1 MDCNAKISD
10 VQVYLVETRVKGH
23 VSDATRNVGTIGYA
37 VTIVSLDNGLQ
48 GLGITY
54 HEVGGEAVK
63 EFILKTLRPVLLGRN
78 PLENEVLWEECFHYV
93 RGVGRKGLA
102 FCAYSAVDIAL
113 WDLKGKMAGL
123 PLYRMLG
130 GVKRKIPIYASGGWA
145 SYSIDELVDEVKEM
159 VRRGYKYVKVKAGVN
174 GGKSPNEDVRRIRA
188 VRDVI
193 GPDIGLM
200 VDANNVWHSG
210 PAIQVANRLRELDLV
225 FLEEPVFADDIPGLA
240 EFKRGTDIP
249 LATGEHEYT
258 KFGVRD
264 LLLARAADYV
274 QCDAVRCGG
283 YTESLKIIGMTQAW
297 NVFYAPHCMEYMH
310 MHLMSAAPNAAF
322 LERLLIFEELSDMV
336 FVNPPQPKDGYLEL
350 PDKPGLGLELN
361 MDVLR
366 DAEKSSRIQ

>member
-78 PLENEVLWEECFHYV
+78 PLENEVLWEECFHYL

-188 VRDVI
+188 VRDAI